1 MGILCYSLKDVGAA
15 YCHFL
20 AQTRAGSA
28 VEIRLD
34 SCRLDEKQ
42 IREVFSS
49 PRLAKLVATCHA
61 ELPSQV
67 EEASEKLT
75 AAILAGADYVD
86 IPLDF
91 PESTRNWLIGLA
103 LNKGCRTILSYHNY
117 SFTDTLDKLVET
129 ARSAFYQ
136 GADIVKIATTAR
148 KPEDCDR
155 VLKLYDH
162 FEPEKLIAFAM
173 GPLGYD
179 SRLSSFAAGAPLF
192 YLSPTRNGETAP
204 GQPHCFDFYDEER
217 ILLRGEPSIPAS
229 KSFSQR
235 AILLAALTTGTTK
248 LYNLTPCKDTE
259 AALMVARQL
268 MAEVSIEGTT
278 CTITGHQDLRHKP
291 LKIKDNFLFV
301 GESGLMARLC
311 IPLAGLARGEV
322 TIDGTGT
329 LLTRKLDDQ
338 KPALR
343 ALGLKVKYTYRS
355 YLPVTVSGR
364 LHGGAAQVDGSRGS
378 QMVSGLLLALSQTEP
393 ESMIKIFDVT
403 SEPYIE
409 LTTYIASFFGLSG
422 YECPELDRFYNSGEE
437 DYDDEGFDDG
447 CADDTDRSDLLSDEE
462 PLEAGIRSYIIHPSQ
477 EIRPVEGLEI
487 EKDWSAAAMF
497 LVAGAIMGDITIRGM
512 DMNSLQSDAVILDLL
527 QDCHIDITEPSPGVV
542 NVRKSM
548 ICPFYFDITDAPD
561 LFAPLFV
568 LATRA
573 EGETVI
579 AGIDRL
585 SNKESDRARTF
596 AEEFGKLGVRTRFG
610 NNEIYIYGHE
620 AKPLRSARCRSHG
633 DHRLAMALAIADL
646 FTKGGVKID
655 DVECISKS
663 YPGFLENLEKLKNH

>member
-34 SCRLDEKQ
+34 SCRLEKKQ
-42 IREVFSS
+42 IQELFST

-67 EEASEKLT
+67 EDAAEKLT

-91 PESTRNWLIGLA
+91 PESTRQWLISLA
-103 LNKGCRTILSYHNY
+103 LNKGCQIILSYHNY
-117 SFTDTLDKLVET
+117 SITESLEKLKEI
-129 ARSAFYQ
+129 ARDAFCQ
-136 GADIVKIATTAR
+136 GADIVKIATTAQ
-148 KPEDCDR
+148 KQEDCDR

-192 YLSPTRNGETAP
+192 YLAPTRRGETAP
-204 GQPHCFDFYDEER
+204 GQPHCFDFYDDSK
-217 ILLRGEPSIPAS
+217 ILLRGEPTIPAS

-235 AILLAALTTGTTK
+235 AILLAALTTGTTR
-248 LYNLTPCKDTE
+248 LYNLTLCKDTL
-259 AALMVARQL
+259 AAIKVAEQL
-268 MAEVSIEGTT
+268 MAEVYIEGTT
-278 CTITGHQDLRHKP
+278 CTITGHQDLRNKP
-291 LKIKDNFLFV
+291 LQIKDNFLFV

-343 ALGLKVKYTYRS
+343 ALGLKVKFTDRH

-364 LHGGAAQVDGSRGS
+364 LHGGDAQVDGSRGS

-393 ESMIKIFDVT
+393 ESLLRIVDVT

-409 LTTYIASFFGLSG
+409 LTTYIGSFFGLSG
-422 YECPELDRFYNSGEE
+422 YECPELERFYDSRDE
-437 DYDDEGFDDG
+437 DDE
-447 CADDTDRSDLLSDEE
+447 DERE
-462 PLEAGIRSYIIHPSQ
+462 ESLAEEFPLEDGVRSYIIQPSQ
-477 EIRPVEGLEI
+477 EIKPVEGLEV

-497 LVAGAIMGDITIRGM
+497 LVAGAIMGDVTVRGM
-512 DMNSLQSDAVILDLL
+512 DLNSLQSDAVILDLL
-527 QDCHIDITEPSPGVV
+527 QDCHIDIVEPSPGVI

-620 AKPLRSARCRSHG
+620 AKPLRSARCSSHG
-633 DHRLAMALAIADL
+633 DHRLAMALSIADL
-646 FTKGGVKID
+646 FTKGGVRID
-655 DVECISKS
+655 DLECISKS
-663 YPGFLENLEKLKNH
+663 YPEFLKNLEKLKNL